1 MANQAAWLD
10 GVGHTFRVGP
20 ADMPNI
26 DANEV
31 IIKNHSIAI
40 NPIDWKPMVLG
51 CDAAGVVVDVGS
63 DVHHVKKGDRVI
75 GHAVSLMSQKPK
87 NDAFQRYVA
96 VEAAKV
102 AKIPD
107 SLSFN
112 DACVVPLALDTAAT
126 GLFSD
131 RDQGYLGLELPTL
144 PAKTSDKKLIIYGGS
159 SSVGTLGI
167 QLAAATG
174 AYVVAV
180 ASPKNFDFC
189 RSCGAHEVFDYN
201 DPAVVDHVVQAVKAA
216 KPTDFVGILDAISQK
231 GSFKI
236 VVPMLEKLGSGN
248 LATVLA
254 GPSNIPSAS
263 KTNYIEGINN
273 IVDPLWADLIAPAL
287 EQGKLK
293 CLPESYVI
301 GRGLG
306 SVEKGCLANKKSVSA
321 KKLVI
326 ELEEKRIIHVFP
338 QTGTIPITSYMVEQV
353 RISRLCFLH

>member
-1 MANQAAWLD
+1 MTNQAAWLD

-20 ADMPNI
+20 IDMPTI
-26 DANEV
+26 DTNEV
-31 IIKNHSIAI
+31 VIKNHSIAI
-40 NPIDWKPMVLG
+40 NPIDWKVRDLGWLIQTWPMVLG
-51 CDAAGVVVDVGS
+51 CDAAGVVTDVGS
-63 DVHHVKKGDRVI
+63 DVHHVKKDDRVI
-75 GHAVSLMSQKPK
+75 GHTVSLMSQKPK
-87 NDAFQRYVA
+87 NGAFQRYVA

-102 AKIPD
+102 AKIPE

-131 RDQGYLGLELPTL
+131 RDQGYLGLEWPTL

-159 SSVGTLGI
+159 SSVGALGI

-174 AYVVAV
+174 AYVIAV

-201 DPAVVDHVVQAVKAA
+201 DPAVADHVIQAVKAA
-216 KPTDFVGILDAISQK
+216 TPADFVGILDTISQDE
-231 GSFKI
+231 SFKI
-236 VVPMLEKLGSGN
+236 VVPILKKLRSGN
-248 LATVLA
+248 LATVLP
-254 GPSNIPSAS
+254 GPSDIPATS

-273 IVDPLWADLIAPAL
+273 TVDPLWANFITPAL

-293 CLPESYVI
+293 CLPKPYVI
-301 GRGLG
+301 GRGLE
-306 SVEKGCLANKKSVSA
+306 SVEEGCLANKKGVSA

-326 ELEEKRIIHVFP
+326 ELE
-338 QTGTIPITSYMVEQV
+338 
-353 RISRLCFLH
+353 